1 MQSNHELHLL
11 RANLTKKVQI
21 GLSLK
26 LNFVKNKQKSSV
38 SQCSGGT
45 FSSKQQG
52 HTLYTMYS
60 FFTTSYR
67 GIIN

>member
-26 LNFVKNKQKSSV
+26 LNFVKNKQSHQSRSAV
-38 SQCSGGT
+38 GAHGAL
-45 FSSKQQG
+45 FSMEQ
-52 HTLYTMYS
+52 M
-60 FFTTSYR
+60 
-67 GIIN
+67 